1 MSGRDGDPRPGVV
14 LGPFLHL
21 SRKSLWRE
29 TNPSGYRRRTMPTRS
44 ELLAN
49 IPLFALLDD
58 QERGALAARLDDVRF
73 DAGTML
79 FTAGDPGESM
89 FVLVSGEVQV
99 FFRNNTGQHI
109 GLETVTAGHFIGEI
123 SLLDGG
129 SRSAS
134 AVATTDVEAIVI
146 DRGDLDEFLRA
157 CPAAALDL
165 LGATGRRLRESA
177 DLLRHTA
184 TRDVNEIEE
193 DHRTTVMRIADVI
206 SEFSGS
212 LPFLFIHCV
221 IFFVWIILNVTPL
234 SGTRFG
240 AWDPFPFGLLTM
252 VVSLEAIILS
262 VFVLLSQNRQVA
274 RDRVRNDIEYDVNMK
289 AELEVAELHKKLDYV
304 GEQILARLERLE
316 RLERHDRKSDAGK

>member
-1 MSGRDGDPRPGVV
+1 MVRG
-14 LGPFLHL
+14 
-21 SRKSLWRE
+21 
-29 TNPSGYRRRTMPTRS
+29 TMPTRS

-58 QERGALAARLDDVRF
+58 QERAGLAERLDDVRF
-73 DAGTML
+73 AAGTPL
-79 FTAGDPGESM
+79 FMAGDPGDSM
-89 FVLVSGEVQV
+89 FVLVSGEVEV
-99 FFRNNTGQHI
+99 FFRNNTGQRI
-109 GLETVTAGHFIGEI
+109 VLETAKAGHFIGEV

-134 AVATTDVEAIVI
+134 AVATSDVEALVV

-184 TRDVNEIEE
+184 TRDVNELEE

-221 IFFVWIILNVTPL
+221 IFFVWIVLNVEPL
-234 SGTRFG
+234 SRTRFG
-240 AWDPFPFGLLTM
+240 SWDPFPFGLLTM

-274 RDRVRNDIEYDVNMK
+274 RDRVRNDIEYDINLK
-289 AELEVAELHKKLDYV
+289 AELEVTELHKKLDYLS
-304 GEQILARLERLE
+304 EQVLARLDRLE
-316 RLERHDRKSDAGK
+316 RKSNGGGGSSG

>member
-1 MSGRDGDPRPGVV
+1 MVA
-14 LGPFLHL
+14 F
-21 SRKSLWRE
+21 
-29 TNPSGYRRRTMPTRS
+29 TMPTRS

-58 QERGALAARLDDVRF
+58 QERSGLAERLDDIRF
-73 DAGTML
+73 TAGTKL
-79 FTAGDPGESM
+79 FTAGDPGQSM
-89 FVLVSGEVQV
+89 FVLVSGEVEV
-99 FFRNNTGQHI
+99 FFRNTTGQHI
-109 GLETVTAGHFIGEI
+109 VLETVKAGHFIGEI

-134 AVATTDVEAIVI
+134 AVATSDVEAIVI

-193 DHRTTVMRIADVI
+193 DHRTAVMRIADII

-212 LPFLFIHCV
+212 LPFLFIHCG
-221 IFFVWIILNVTPL
+221 IFFVWIILNVDPL
-234 SGTRFG
+234 SRTRFG

-289 AELEVAELHKKLDYV
+289 AELEVAELHKKLDYMS
-304 GEQILARLERLE
+304 EQVLARLERLE
-316 RLERHDRKSDAGK
+316 RKSNGGGSVKS

>member
-1 MSGRDGDPRPGVV
+1 
-14 LGPFLHL
+14 
-21 SRKSLWRE
+21 
-29 TNPSGYRRRTMPTRS
+29 MPTRS
-44 ELLAN
+44 ELLAD
-49 IPLFALLDD
+49 IPLFSLLDD
-58 QERGALAARLDDVRF
+58 GERGALAGRLDDVRF
-73 DAGTML
+73 QAGAML
-79 FTAGDPGESM
+79 FTTGDPGESM
-89 FVLVSGEVQV
+89 FVLVSGEVEV
-99 FFRNNTGQHI
+99 FFRNNTGQQVT
-109 GLETVTAGHFIGEI
+109 LETVTAGHFIGEI

-134 AVATTDVEAIVI
+134 AIARTDVEAIVI

-177 DLLRHTA
+177 ELLRRTA

-193 DHRTTVMRIADVI
+193 DHRTTVMRVADVI

-212 LPFLFIHCV
+212 LPFLFIHCF
-221 IFFVWIILNVTPL
+221 IFFVWIILNVGPL
-234 SGTRFG
+234 AETRFG

-274 RDRVRNDIEYDVNMK
+274 RDRVRNDIEYDVNLK
-289 AELEVAELHKKLDYV
+289 AELEVTELHKKLDHMS
-304 GEQILARLERLE
+304 EQILARLERLE
-316 RLERHDRKSDAGK
+316 RAPR

>member
-1 MSGRDGDPRPGVV
+1 
-14 LGPFLHL
+14 
-21 SRKSLWRE
+21 
-29 TNPSGYRRRTMPTRS
+29 MPTRT
-44 ELLAN
+44 ELLAT

-58 QERGALAARLDDVRF
+58 EERGALAGRLDDVRF
-73 DAGTML
+73 EAGATI
-79 FTAGDPGESM
+79 FTTGDPGASM
-89 FVLVSGEVQV
+89 YVLVSGQVEV
-99 FFRNNTGQHI
+99 FYRNNTGQQI
-109 GLETVTAGHFIGEI
+109 TLETVSDGHFIGEV

-134 AVATTDVEAIVI
+134 AVARTDVEAILI

-165 LGATGRRLRESA
+165 LSATGRRLRESA

-184 TRDVNEIEE
+184 TRDVNETQE
-193 DHRTTVMRIADVI
+193 DRRTTVMRVADVI

-212 LPFLFIHCV
+212 LPFLFIHCA
-221 IFFVWIILNVTPL
+221 IFFVWIILNVGPL
-234 SGTRFG
+234 SRSRFG

-274 RDRVRNDIEYDVNMK
+274 RDRVRNDIEYDINLK
-289 AELEVAELHKKLDYV
+289 AELEVTELHKKIDYMS
-304 GEQILARLERLE
+304 EQILARLERLE
-316 RLERHDRKSDAGK
+316 RLERASGGGPPNRS